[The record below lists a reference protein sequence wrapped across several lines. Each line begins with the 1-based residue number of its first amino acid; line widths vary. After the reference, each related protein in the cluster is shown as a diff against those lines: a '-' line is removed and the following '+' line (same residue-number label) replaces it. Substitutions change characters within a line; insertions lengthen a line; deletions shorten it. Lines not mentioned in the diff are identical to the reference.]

1 MHLLKLT
8 ATMRASLPLLA
19 AAALVLLASILA
31 PASPALASPMLAGGQ
46 SVAGVADQAAS
57 STAQSGPA
65 LGQPEP
71 KGIFKRS
78 FAGLGCLGVYDKAK
92 FARLDRVCEECY
104 TLYREPDIHS
114 ACR

>member
-1 MHLLKLT
+1 MKLNT
-8 ATMRASLPLLA
+8 SNSSNTR
-19 AAALVLLASILA
+19 SILA
-31 PASPALASPMLAGGQ
+31 KTRAPLALACLFGLLLLVAAATTSAGTKAQRGQ
-46 SVAGVADQAAS
+46 AEA
-57 STAQSGPA
+57 
-65 LGQPEP
+65 

-104 TLYREPDIHS
+104 QLYREPDIHT

>member
-1 MHLLKLT
+1 MKTQTITSTSQHLRSPLIV
-8 ATMRASLPLLA
+8 ATIMALALL
-19 AAALVLLASILA
+19 ILA
-31 PASPALASPMLAGGQ
+31 TSSSSQAPNGAG
-46 SVAGVADQAAS
+46 QAEA
-57 STAQSGPA
+57 
-65 LGQPEP
+65 

-104 TLYREPDIHS
+104 QLYREPDIHT

>member
-1 MHLLKLT
+1 MKLQIAKT
-8 ATMRASLPLLA
+8 SRAPLLLIGTFMALMVLALLGSSQRPTGGSAGTGA
-19 AAALVLLASILA
+19 AAAAA
-31 PASPALASPMLAGGQ
+31 PGA
-46 SVAGVADQAAS
+46 AAS
-57 STAQSGPA
+57 SGGGG
-65 LGQPEP
+65 GQVEA

-104 TLYREPDIHS
+104 QLYREPDIHT